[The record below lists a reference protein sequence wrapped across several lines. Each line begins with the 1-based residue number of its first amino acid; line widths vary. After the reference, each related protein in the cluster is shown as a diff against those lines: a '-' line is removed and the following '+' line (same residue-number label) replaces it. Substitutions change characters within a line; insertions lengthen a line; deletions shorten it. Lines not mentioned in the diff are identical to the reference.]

1 MRRMSTTMTSLLT
14 IGGLSLAVMQMMR
27 MRSRPRG
34 WRMITNWFSQMTNQM
49 TRGSNQMMGGAN
61 RMMRTVRRRANN

>member
-1 MRRMSTTMTSLLT
+1 MSTTMTSLLT
-14 IGGLSLAVMQMMR
+14 LGGIALAVMQMMR
-27 MRSRPRG
+27 MRSRPTG
-34 WRMITNWFSQMTNQM
+34 WRMIMLWFSQMMNQM